1 MALKPEA
8 SIGTGLAV
16 CGVVY
21 AIHSN
26 LTPPVADMQAL
37 PAGNA
42 DVDDAE
48 RKATWLSAGVVCG
61 ISLIAKDPTIFII
74 GSVATVALAFFARHA
89 VWTESKSTAG
99 GPAAVANTVSADSL
113 SQTPA
118 TETKPMTVFGN
129 DSEYL

>member
-1 MALKPEA
+1 MSLKPEA
-8 SIGTGLAV
+8 SIATSLAV

-37 PAGNA
+37 PVGNA

-61 ISLIAKDPTIFII
+61 ISLIAKDPAIFII
-74 GSVATVALAFFARHA
+74 GATATVALAFFSRHA
-89 VWTESKSTAG
+89 VWTESKSSSA
-99 GPAAVANTVSADSL
+99 GPAATANTVTADTL

-118 TETKPMTVFGN
+118 TETKVMTVFGAPN
-129 DSEYL
+129 EYL